1 MTITKSKLDEVSIVD
16 IGANDEA
23 LAIELYN
30 ASGERITLSSGTEC
44 PDLPLLPLRNSNV
57 SPKNT
62 DEMNEQIAL
71 SLGLTKQA
79 TEAEVLD
86 AIDAL
91 KLKAQK
97 AEEMSK
103 NMVTEQVNE
112 AIHLGKITEAQREHY
127 TKIGLSLGADVL
139 KLTLNDLAPSR
150 RPSEVIR
157 FSANSPSAPQQYAKL
172 SDVPSGEVEDLKA
185 QNPQEY
191 ARLYK
196 AEFGVDLPL

>member
-1 MTITKSKLDEVSIVD
+1 MSMVLC
-16 IGANDEA
+16 
-23 LAIELYN
+23 
-30 ASGERITLSSGTEC
+30 TLRY
-44 PDLPLLPLRNSNV
+44 PPL
-57 SPKNT
+57 
-62 DEMNEQIAL
+62 
-71 SLGLTKQA
+71 
-79 TEAEVLD
+79 
-86 AIDAL
+86 
-91 KLKAQK
+91 
-97 AEEMSK
+97 K

-139 KLTLNDLAPSR
+139 KLTLNDLTPSR

-157 FSANSPSAPQQYAKL
+157 FSGNSPSAPQQYAKL